1 MWEGLDY
8 VGIVYKIVEI
18 IAASSDNGCGPVLG
32 LLCMGWNRA
41 GSILAVHFDSVL
53 PVEFF

>member
-18 IAASSDNGCGPVLG
+18 IAASSDNGGGPVLG
-32 LLCMGWNRA
+32 FLCMGWNRA
-41 GSILAVHFDSVL
+41 GSILAVHFDSFL